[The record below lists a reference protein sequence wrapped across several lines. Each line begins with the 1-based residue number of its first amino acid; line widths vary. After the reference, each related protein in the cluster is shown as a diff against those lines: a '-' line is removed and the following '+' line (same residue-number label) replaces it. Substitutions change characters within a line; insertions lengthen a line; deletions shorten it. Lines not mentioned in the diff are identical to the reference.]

1 LRRRSDIISTSKK
14 DKIICQVIGGNA
26 EGVTGSCTEIQ
37 FNGKNILFECGLIQD
52 GHTVLANYKENKHQ
66 LEKIKPKNID
76 YIIIGHCH
84 IDHIGLIPALYSM
97 GCKAK
102 IIMPER
108 SSFIFYE
115 MLLDCAYIN
124 ARDVE
129 TLMRKSDRII
139 NPLYTIKDVEI
150 TMTYIKEIQA
160 NEIFKIEEGI
170 SIRYIPS
177 GHVISGYQAELFFEK
192 DGHTKKVFFT
202 SDIGNPLTEEYH
214 IFANHFE
221 KVLKSNIVI
230 AESTYSSR
238 LRGMVKKDL
247 YTDLEKMKSVVTQ
260 YCIDSKHRVLIPS
273 FSFDRTPFILWDL
286 YTLFK
291 DSEAEFKVVIDSPL
305 ANRLLDGCVNCID
318 DSVKDKYIE
327 MMSWDRL
334 VRITDPED
342 SKAAVQDK
350 SPKVILS
357 ASGMLTAGRSV
368 KWVQNI
374 LQNPNDCIMFV
385 GYAGADTLAYK
396 IKNGS
401 SKKSITINGV
411 SCRNRC
417 QIIDLKSF
425 SSHMQR
431 QQLIDYYKQMN
442 CEKIYLVHGD
452 KEDKLTLK
460 EDLEKELSECGKTT
474 RIIAVNKST
483 KITL

>member
-1 LRRRSDIISTSKK
+1 
-14 DKIICQVIGGNA
+14 
-26 EGVTGSCTEIQ
+26 
-37 FNGKNILFECGLIQD
+37 
-52 GHTVLANYKENKHQ
+52 
-66 LEKIKPKNID
+66 
-76 YIIIGHCH
+76 
-84 IDHIGLIPALYSM
+84 
-97 GCKAK
+97 
-102 IIMPER
+102 
-108 SSFIFYE
+108 

-129 TLMRKSDRII
+129 TLMRKSDKII

-150 TMTYIKEIQA
+150 AMTYVREI
-160 NEIFKIEEGI
+160 NTHTITEIGDGV

-177 GHVISGYQAELFFEK
+177 GHVISGCQAELFFEK
-192 DGHTKKVFFT
+192 NGHVKKILMT
-202 SDIGNPLTEEYH
+202 SDLGNPLTEEYH
-214 IFANHFE
+214 IFAKPIE
-221 KVLKSNIVI
+221 KVLKSNIVFG
-230 AESTYSSR
+230 ESTYSSR
-238 LRGMVKKDL
+238 LRGMNKKDL
-247 YTDLEKMKSVVTQ
+247 YTDLEKMKSVITQ
-260 YCIDSKHRVLIPS
+260 YCIDNKRRVLIPS

-291 DSEAEFKVVIDSPL
+291 DDPSDFKVVLDSPL
-305 ANRLLDGCVNCID
+305 ANRLLDGCINCID
-318 DSVKDKYIE
+318 ESTKDKYIE
-327 MMSWDRL
+327 MLAWDRL
-334 VRITDPED
+334 ERIVDPND

-350 SPKVILS
+350 APKVILS

-374 LQNPNDCIMFV
+374 LPNPNDCILFV
-385 GYAGADTLAYK
+385 GYAGQDTLAYK

-401 SKKSITINGV
+401 TKKSISINGV
-411 SCRNRC
+411 VCKNKC
-417 QIIDLKSF
+417 QIVDLHSF

-452 KEDKLTLK
+452 MDDKLTLK